1 MLKEAIRPARAIAFE
16 QWEARD
22 ALSSYP
28 ELAEAYNTL
37 RAAQIK
43 LISSVPDKPA
53 VHEAV
58 LEVVTKYVLQG
69 LDRGETADFTKAK
82 DRIQDLGPDI
92 EL

>member
-1 MLKEAIRPARAIAFE
+1 MPTRAIAFE
-16 QWEARD
+16 QREAKD

-28 ELAEAYNTL
+28 ELAEAYNTI

-58 LEVVTKYVLQG
+58 LEVVTKYIQQG
-69 LDRGETADFTKAK
+69 LDQGETANFTKAQN
-82 DRIQDLGPDI
+82 RLQELEPDI
-92 EL
+92 EI